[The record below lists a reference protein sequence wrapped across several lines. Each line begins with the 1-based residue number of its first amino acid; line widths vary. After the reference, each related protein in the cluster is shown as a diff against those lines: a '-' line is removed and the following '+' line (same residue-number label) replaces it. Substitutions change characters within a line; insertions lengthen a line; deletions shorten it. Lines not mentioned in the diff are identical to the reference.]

1 MSDTNGHSEL
11 LSPERVEQARLQT
24 NLIRDDLNEVL
35 MGQEDVVD
43 ATCIGLLARGH
54 VLLEGLP
61 GLGKT
66 ELVKG
71 LGRLLNLDFTR
82 IQFTPDLLPA
92 DITGSYI
99 LEDTGKGTRD
109 FQFRAGPVFGN
120 VVLADEI
127 NRASPKTQAALLE
140 AMQEH
145 KVTLLGTTH
154 DLPQPFFVLAT
165 QNPIELEGTYPLP
178 EAQLDRFL
186 FKINIHDLQPETLT
200 RILLE
205 RQRGEPPTLA
215 PVLDSSELT
224 ALFDTVDQVHLP
236 KAVASYIS
244 RLVYATTPTNS
255 QAPEVV
261 RRLVRY
267 GSSPRAAIGIANAGR
282 AAAICE
288 GKPNVGFEEV
298 NRVAPLV
305 LRHRI
310 VLNYEAGLEK
320 VDADQIVAA
329 ALTATDELSRIPR
342 TLDQ

>member
-1 MSDTNGHSEL
+1 MSDDTRRDL
-11 LSPERVEQARLQT
+11 LSPEQVEDARRRT
-24 NLIRDDLNEVL
+24 ALIQDGLNQVL
-35 MGQEDVVD
+35 MGQESVV
-43 ATCIGLLARGH
+43 ASTCIGLLARGH
-54 VLLEGLP
+54 ILLEGLP

-71 LGRLLNLDFTR
+71 LGSLLGLEFTR

-99 LEDTGKGTRD
+99 LEDTGEGTRD
-109 FQFRAGPVFGN
+109 FRFRKGPVFGN

-145 KVTLLGTTH
+145 RVTLLGTTH

-186 FKINIHDLQPETLT
+186 FKINIHDLKPEILT
-200 RILLE
+200 RILME
-205 RQRGEPPTLA
+205 RDRGEPPTLT
-215 PVLDSSELT
+215 PVMSQEELEE
-224 ALFDTVDQVHLP
+224 LFRTVDQVHLP
-236 KAVASYIS
+236 SAVANYIS
-244 RLVYATTPTNS
+244 RLVHATSPSNPN
-255 QAPEVV
+255 APDLVQ
-261 RRLVRY
+261 RLVRY

-282 AAAICE
+282 AAAICV

-298 NRVAPLV
+298 NQVAPSV
-305 LRHRI
+305 LRHRL
-310 VLNYEAGLEK
+310 VLNYEAGLEN
-320 VDADQIVAA
+320 VDADQVVQSV
-329 ALTATDELSRIPR
+329 LSATDELSEIPR
-342 TLDQ
+342 TIDQ